1 MLYPDAMSLYLD
13 AQCMKVTMALVKRFE
28 DLRAGQAARR
38 LVKET
43 YAVTRR
49 EAFAQCNIAEG
60 FESGT
65 NGDFSRFLTYAR
77 ASAAEVQSSS

>member
-1 MLYPDAMSLYLD
+1 
-13 AQCMKVTMALVKRFE
+13 MALVKRFE

-38 LVKET
+38 LVKEI
-43 YAVTRR
+43 YALTRR
-49 EAFAQCNIAEG
+49 EAFAHDYGLRDQIQRADVSAMCNIAEG